1 MPEKRVILCEG
12 IHDVYFFSLL
22 LNEREIKHRTITKEA
37 LSLTR
42 ERTPEANAIRD
53 FISPTKGKGFR
64 YLIKDEEGCVNCIE
78 NFTVLYEEK
87 DDRYVMF
94 LCLDDDAQ
102 NLQRLR
108 QQTCKRFKKDIL
120 DPQSANFH
128 LTKSHPKHSVFFIPK
143 SLEHQVCAIT
153 GKNLEKSDRDY
164 VKRVLWE
171 FIQTCRE
178 EKTDWFMELEEVL
191 FQRYH
196 AV

>member
-22 LNEREIKHRTITKEA
+22 LDQKEITNKIITKDA
-37 LSLTR
+37 LSSTR
-42 ERTPEANAIRD
+42 ERTPEANVIRN
-53 FISPTKGKGFR
+53 FISPTKGKGLR
-64 YLIKDEEGCVNCIE
+64 YLIKDEDGCVNCIE

-108 QQTCKRFKKDIL
+108 QQTCKRFQMDIL
-120 DPQSANFH
+120 EPQSDNYH
-128 LTKSHPKHSVFFIPK
+128 LTKCESKHSVFFIPK
-143 SLEHQVCAIT
+143 SLEYQVRAIT
-153 GKNLEKSDRDY
+153 GKNLDRSKRRDY
-164 VKRVLWE
+164 IERILQE
-171 FIQTCRE
+171 FIQKCRE

-191 FQRYH
+191 FQ
-196 AV
+196 